1 MYATFYACL
10 VGLFVIAAAAGNWNW
25 YFEHPKARYFV
36 NRFGRQGA
44 RVFYLGMGSV
54 LIFLGW
60 LCQALS

>member
-25 YFEHPKARYFV
+25 YFEHPKARFFV

-44 RVFYLGMGSV
+44 RLFYLSMGCV
-54 LIFLGW
+54 LILLGW
-60 LCQALS
+60 ACGVLA